1 MGFSIYNI
9 FKASLLVGNAAAI
22 LHPKKVLSQYKLT
35 QADLVDHQDNPL
47 MVQAIG
53 LLQAVSYLKLPLI
66 VCNILVIVVE
76 VIAG

>member
-9 FKASLLVGNAAAI
+9 FKFAVLLGNAAAI
-22 LHPKKVLSQYKLT
+22 LHPKKVLSQWKLT
-35 QADLVDHQDNPL
+35 QADLQEHQDNPL

-66 VCNILVIVVE
+66 VANVFLIIVE
-76 VIAG
+76 IIAG